1 MAAGKEMV
9 LYYQPESDRQKGNG
23 TKAAKLKSV
32 LVRMGVRIK
41 NISQEQMGQTV
52 GFLAGLEGFEEKEA
66 EACPPVEEELLVMRN
81 FSNSR
86 LDELLM
92 NLRRAG
98 VEKIALKAVL
108 TDTNCKWKLY
118 DLYQELVKEHEVMS
132 KKEQK

>member
-9 LYYQPESDRQKGNG
+9 LYYQPESDKQKGNG
-23 TKAAKLKSV
+23 SKAAKLKAV

-52 GFLAGLEGFEEKEA
+52 GYLAGIEGFEEQEA
-66 EACPPVEEELLVMRN
+66 EACPPVEEELLVIKN

-86 LDELLM
+86 LDEFLM
-92 NLRRAG
+92 NLRRAE

-118 DLYQELVKEHEVMS
+118 DLYQELVKEHEEMS
-132 KKEQK
+132 KRKQK

>member
-9 LYYQPESDRQKGNG
+9 LYYQPELDKQKGNG
-23 TKAAKLKSV
+23 TKAAKLKAV
-32 LVRMGVRIK
+32 LVRMGIRIK
-41 NISQEQMGQTV
+41 NISQEQMGQSV
-52 GFLAGLEGFEEKEA
+52 GYLAGFDGFEEQDAVE
-66 EACPPVEEELLVMRN
+66 CSLVEEELLVMKN

-98 VEKIALKAVL
+98 VEKIALKAVI

-118 DLYQELVKEHEVMS
+118 DLYQELIKEHEVMS
-132 KKEQK
+132 KKEQQ